1 MKTPNCDKYYQRVS
15 CSLGKVSQR
24 NDDWLVSQLGTDKK
38 ADTHKY
44 LKQKDFKW
52 RKWLLSDG
60 RTENQTGDSEATL
73 SQIVTTTL
81 RLEGQREVVVLGEA
95 RGWSIKQKLEAW

>member
-1 MKTPNCDKYYQRVS
+1 M
-15 CSLGKVSQR
+15 
-24 NDDWLVSQLGTDKK
+24 SQLGTDKK

-44 LKQKDFKW
+44 LKQKDFKR

-81 RLEGQREVVVLGEA
+81 RLEGQREEVVLGEA